1 MFFYKIDV
9 IGENGY
15 SFMVSSNDLLDDN
28 EVIDKAKE
36 SGLFTEDIDANYA
49 FIDDLV
55 DETDVEH
62 FESCGCLH
70 NIS

>member
-1 MFFYKIDV
+1 MYFYKIDV

-15 SFMVSSNDLLDDN
+15 SFMVSSNDLLENN
-28 EVIDKAKE
+28 EVIYKAKE

-55 DETDVEH
+55 DKTDVEH
-62 FESCGCLH
+62 FKSCNCLYE
-70 NIS
+70 I